1 MDLPGVPKKIIP
13 AIQKYKEIFSVVEG
27 DHGDFVKY
35 LGDLVSFDP
44 FIQTRIKTGTLIR
57 EVDRPARLY
66 ITLSNIPVLTD
77 GVLQTPFLDLYSRNV
92 LHWPI
97 EDCIKWIQAED
108 AEINRHVF
116 EMIDEREWTDTLDKF
131 KKRSVAA
138 ATAAAD
144 PDAPR
149 RGRPTGSTK
158 KKKKPAP
165 EPKKLDK
172 KEAEKLLKETAESAK
187 RAMDEAKAKKEA
199 TARERVVDQLRNAAV
214 LILTADKGYSQEDSE
229 SFFDEKLVDRASGLA
244 DSVIGKKDTV
254 ESASKTLASYIK
266 KNVKKKPPAPIP
278 EAGKKAAAK
287 EKHTAYSSVQQ
298 AVDLLT
304 MACYWIMGRY
314 NQSTNQAY
322 DNCRKTAS
330 VINRL
335 ASGMYAGETTLA
347 DATVELENYIIDNV
361 DLTVSETYRSG
372 DEPVSQDTLLST
384 VQASKRQRIRA
395 RQDVAAA
402 AQVRKFKQ
410 FGKFDPRGELRYLPQ
425 TETMELR
432 VKEAPIKL
440 VFQGERFPPGLTH
453 EEKEELRAQFDQQ
466 YLEALRE
473 DFDIRIVR
481 SPEGFV
487 SLFDLKYLADGSI
500 LAEQDGKH
508 FEPFNDL
515 LEKLRNRF
523 PEDKCYVAER
533 YFFTQED
540 RERIR

>member
-116 EMIDEREWTDTLDKF
+116 EMIDEREWMDTLDKF

-335 ASGMYAGETTLA
+335 ASGMYTGETTLA
-347 DATVELENYIIDNV
+347 DATVELENYIVEAID
-361 DLTVSETYRSG
+361 LATAGTFRAGYEPISKQEARGTVELKER
-372 DEPVSQDTLLST
+372 E
-384 VQASKRQRIRA
+384 RIRI
-395 RQDVAAA
+395 RQDVAQAS
-402 AQVRKFKQ
+402 QIRKFKYS
-410 FGKFDPRGELRYLPQ
+410 GYIDPRGELRHTPAGEGLSV
-425 TETMELR
+425 R
-432 VKEAPIKL
+432 IKEAPIKL
-440 VFQGERFPPGLTH
+440 VFQGRVMPAGLSS
-453 EEKEELRAQFDQQ
+453 EEKETLRAEFDND
-466 YLEALRE
+466 YLEKLRNE
-473 DFDIRIVR
+473 FDIRIVR
-481 SPEGFV
+481 THDGFV
-487 SLFDLKYLADGSI
+487 SLFDLKYLPDGSI
-500 LAEQDGKH
+500 IAVQDGKE
-508 FEPFNDL
+508 FVPFDDL
-515 LEKLRNRF
+515 LSRLETRF
-523 PEDKCYVAER
+523 PEDECIVVER
-533 YFFTQED
+533 YIFSEAD
-540 RERIR
+540 RDRVK